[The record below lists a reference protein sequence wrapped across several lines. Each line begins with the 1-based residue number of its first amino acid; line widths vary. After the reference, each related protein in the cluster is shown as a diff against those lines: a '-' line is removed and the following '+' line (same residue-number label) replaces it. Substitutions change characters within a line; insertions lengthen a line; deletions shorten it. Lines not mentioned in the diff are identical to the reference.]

1 YSRVVGCFPGP
12 LPVPRSPCIVR
23 HMDAAELRIT
33 AGPIDG
39 SCWKFMVSQPS
50 HAAGVR
56 RFAPPAEAQDSPL
69 AAAIFAIPG
78 AEIGEVIVS
87 GNLVTV
93 VKRGATPWTAV
104 GKSVGQAIRAALASG
119 APPLAP
125 KAQAPVATA
134 DAGTLYERV
143 AQLFDEQANPM
154 L

>member
-1 YSRVVGCFPGP
+1 
-12 LPVPRSPCIVR
+12 
-23 HMDAAELRIT
+23 
-33 AGPIDG
+33 
-39 SCWKFMVSQPS
+39 MVSQPL
-50 HAAGVR
+50 HGAGVR
-56 RFAPPAEAQDSPL
+56 RFASPAEAQDSPL

-125 KAQAPVATA
+125 NAQAPVARPGAHTRHA
-134 DAGTLYERV
+134 
-143 AQLFDEQANPM
+143 P
-154 L
+154 